1 MAEGSCR
8 LVDDS
13 TALRGLIPLLLHQEG
28 REVLM
33 AIDLTED
40 DLAHGDEAEQHG
52 ERGGFR
58 AEGRLGLRSSA
69 KFTIESL
76 GFDVRRPSWRRSNT

>member
-1 MAEGSCR
+1 
-8 LVDDS
+8 
-13 TALRGLIPLLLHQEG
+13 
-28 REVLM
+28 M
-33 AIDLTED
+33 AIDRTED

-69 KFTIESL
+69 KFTIEIL
-76 GFDVRRPSWRRSNT
+76 